1 MKNAKEG
8 KIMAEQRYTTASR
21 ELHVDEWDYD

>member
-8 KIMAEQRYTTASR
+8 KIMAQQRYTTASR
-21 ELHVDEWDYD
+21 KLHLGEWD